1 MDKRDFDDI
10 MLGGEDM
17 RGRDSKKMLLLIIA
31 IVVLV
36 LAIAI
41 IVIAMGNAKGGSN
54 DTIVVDSPTSADSQI
69 PGGGFSNVPLD
80 EGGSEDRFDQI
91 VRDIKNNTEP
101 DNAPSAPV
109 SQPEPPKAT
118 MPSKPKAPTKVATA
132 TTRPSG
138 ATITSTPRRT
148 MNRLNNGDI
157 AENGY
162 YLQVGAFSKT
172 PNRAFLDNLNNYSYR
187 IQEIM
192 INSNVITRYLGGPY
206 KSRDE
211 AQRDFDRVARD
222 IWTPVYLLVQ

>member
-10 MLGGEDM
+10 MLGGEDL

-41 IVIAMGNAKGGSN
+41 IVVAMGNAKGGNN
-54 DTIVVDSPTSADSQI
+54 DTIVVDSPTSADSNI
-69 PGGGFSNVPLD
+69 PGGGFSSVDIDNA
-80 EGGSEDRFDQI
+80 GEDRFDQI
-91 VRDIKNNTEP
+91 VRDIKNSTEP
-101 DNAPSAPV
+101 DSTPSAPV
-109 SQPEPPKAT
+109 TQPEPPKAT
-118 MPSKPKAPTKVATA
+118 MPSKPKAPAKVATA

-138 ATITSTPRRT
+138 ATIISTPRRT

-172 PNRAFLDNLNNYSYR
+172 PNRAFLDNINNYSYR
-187 IQEIM
+187 TQEIM
-192 INSNVITRYLGGPY
+192 INSNVITRYLVGPY

-222 IWTPVYLLVQ
+222 IGTPVYLLVQ

>member
-10 MLGGEDM
+10 MLGGEDV
-17 RGRDSKKMLLLIIA
+17 RSKDSKKMLLLIIA

-41 IVIAMGNAKGGSN
+41 IVIAMGNTKGGG
-54 DTIVVDSPTSADSQI
+54 DTIVVDSPTSADSNI
-69 PGGGFSNVPLD
+69 PGGGFNTVDVDSAN
-80 EGGSEDRFDQI
+80 EDRFDQI
-91 VRDIKNNTEP
+91 VRDIKNSTDPENTQL
-101 DNAPSAPV
+101 PSAPI

-118 MPSKPKAPTKVATA
+118 MPQKQPTRVATA
-132 TTRPSG
+132 TRP
-138 ATITSTPRRT
+138 TITSTPRRT

-172 PNRAFLDNLNNYSYR
+172 PNREFLNNLGNYSYR

-192 INSNVITRYLGGPY
+192 INSNVITRYLVGPY
-206 KSRDE
+206 KSRED
-211 AQRDFDRVARD
+211 AQKDYDRVARD
-222 IWTPVYLLVQ
+222 IATPVYLLVQ

>member
-10 MLGGEDM
+10 MLGGEDL

-41 IVIAMGNAKGGSN
+41 IVVAMGNSKKGSGES
-54 DTIVVDSPTSADSQI
+54 IVIDSPTSADTNI
-69 PGGGFSNVPLD
+69 PGGGFNNVPLD
-80 EGGSEDRFDQI
+80 DAASEDRFDQI
-91 VRDIKNNTEP
+91 VRDIKNSTEQY
-101 DNAPSAPV
+101 NAPIV
-109 SQPEPPKAT
+109 QPEPPKAT
-118 MPSKPKAPTKVATA
+118 MPNKPSTPTRVAT
-132 TTRPSG
+132 TTKPS
-138 ATITSTPRRT
+138 AAASASTPPRRT

-172 PNRAFLDNLNNYSYR
+172 PNRAFLDTLNNYSYR
-187 IQEIM
+187 TQEIM
-192 INSNVITRYLGGPY
+192 INSNVITRYLVGPY
-206 KSRDE
+206 KSREE

-222 IWTPVYLLVQ
+222 IGTPVYLLVQ

>member
-10 MLGGEDM
+10 MLGGEDL

-41 IVIAMGNAKGGSN
+41 IVVAMGNSKKGSGES
-54 DTIVVDSPTSADSQI
+54 IVIDSPTSADTNI
-69 PGGGFSNVPLD
+69 PGGGFNNVPLD
-80 EGGSEDRFDQI
+80 DAASEDRFDQI
-91 VRDIKNNTEP
+91 VRDIKNSTEQ
-101 DNAPSAPV
+101 DNAPIV
-109 SQPEPPKAT
+109 QPEPPKAT
-118 MPSKPKAPTKVATA
+118 MPNKPSTPTRVAT
-132 TTRPSG
+132 TTKPS
-138 ATITSTPRRT
+138 AVASASTPPRRT

-172 PNRAFLDNLNNYSYR
+172 PNRAFLDTLNNYSYR
-187 IQEIM
+187 TQEIM
-192 INSNVITRYLGGPY
+192 INSNVITRYLVGPY
-206 KSRDE
+206 KSREE

-222 IWTPVYLLVQ
+222 IGTPVYLLVQ

>member
-1 MDKRDFDDI
+1 MEKRDFDDI

-69 PGGGFSNVPLD
+69 PGGGFSSMGID
-80 EGGSEDRFDQI
+80 SAGEDRFDEI

-192 INSNVITRYLGGPY
+192 INSNVITRYLVGPY

-222 IWTPVYLLVQ
+222 IGTPVYLLVQ

>member
-1 MDKRDFDDI
+1 MEKRDFDDI
-10 MLGGEDM
+10 MLGGEDV

-41 IVIAMGNAKGGSN
+41 IVVAMGNAKGGGE
-54 DTIVVDSPTSADSQI
+54 TIVVDSPTSADANI
-69 PGGGFSNVPLD
+69 PGGGFSSVDIDNS
-80 EGGSEDRFDQI
+80 GEDRFDQI
-91 VRDIKNNTEP
+91 VRDIKNSTEP
-101 DNAPSAPV
+101 ENTTPV
-109 SQPEPPKAT
+109 PQPEPPKAT
-118 MPSKPKAPTKVATA
+118 MPQKPAKVATA
-132 TTRPSG
+132 TRPSG
-138 ATITSTPRRT
+138 ATITSTTRSGTTTRRT

-192 INSNVITRYLGGPY
+192 INSNVITRYLVGPY
-206 KSRDE
+206 KSREE
-211 AQRDFDRVARD
+211 AQRDYDRVSQD
-222 IWTPVYLLVQ
+222 IGKPVYLLVQ

>member
-1 MDKRDFDDI
+1 MEKRDFDDI
-10 MLGGEDM
+10 MLGGEDV

-41 IVIAMGNAKGGSN
+41 IVVAMGNAKGGGE
-54 DTIVVDSPTSADSQI
+54 TIVVDSPTSADANI
-69 PGGGFSNVPLD
+69 PGGGFSSVDIDNS
-80 EGGSEDRFDQI
+80 GEDRFDQI
-91 VRDIKNNTEP
+91 VRDIKNSTEP
-101 DNAPSAPV
+101 ENTAPV
-109 SQPEPPKAT
+109 PQPEPPKAT
-118 MPSKPKAPTKVATA
+118 MPQKPKVAT

-138 ATITSTPRRT
+138 ATITSTTRSGTTTRRT

-192 INSNVITRYLGGPY
+192 INSNVITRYLVGPY
-206 KSRDE
+206 KSREE
-211 AQRDFDRVARD
+211 AQRDYDRVSQD
-222 IWTPVYLLVQ
+222 IGKPVYLLVQ